1 MNDVLNHDTLVMS
14 RAGHDGDN
22 QPHAVLSVW
31 LGDYFGRLCDS
42 IVTVCTPAKRR
53 SGNRNATPT
62 REFVGPVGLE
72 PTIRITYLAWQCKS
86 RPVITSRSSFIFKG
100 KRRPHGAL
108 A

>member
-1 MNDVLNHDTLVMS
+1 MNDVLNHDALVMS

-53 SGNRNATPT
+53 SGNRNATHT

-72 PTIRITYLAWQCKS
+72 PTIRITYLAFGNANHD
-86 RPVITSRSSFIFKG
+86 PSSP
-100 KRRPHGAL
+100 RVVPLYLRESVDL
-108 A
+108 MER

>member
-1 MNDVLNHDTLVMS
+1 MNDVLNHDALVMS

-72 PTIRITYLAWQCKS
+72 PTTYGLQIWLLAMQITTRHHLA
-86 RPVITSRSSFIFKG
+86 
-100 KRRPHGAL
+100 
-108 A
+108 